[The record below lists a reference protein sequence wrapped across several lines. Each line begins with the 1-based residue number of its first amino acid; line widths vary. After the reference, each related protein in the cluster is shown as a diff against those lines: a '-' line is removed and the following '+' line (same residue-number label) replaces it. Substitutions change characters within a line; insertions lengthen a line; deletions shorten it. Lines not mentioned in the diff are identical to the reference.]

1 MAKEELKKILASKYQ
16 GNIYSEFSTLY
27 CTGPYFYPELT
38 PKIST
43 SNSFNSQQNTQ
54 LAKNNNNNNNNNN
67 TNNNNQDSSPTSS
80 KFNRRSSASSSLMS
94 SIRSKAKLFKLS
106 NKSSNNEENDNKKSR
121 PHSNR
126 KSNADLDDL
135 AGLDHDIDYNDD
147 VYEDEDDDEK
157 NIVEDEKLHLII
169 CVHGLDGNSGD
180 LRLVRTYLEL
190 ALPGA
195 KMDFLMSEH
204 NQENTFDD
212 IEVLTKQLIKEIN
225 THIESYGIDPHRI
238 SFIGHS
244 LGNLIIRSA
253 VAHDDFKKYVDK
265 LYTYLSLSGPHLG
278 TLYNSSGLINMG
290 IWIMQKWKKSGS
302 LLQLSLKD
310 NQDLYKTF
318 LYKLSM
324 KPSLEYFKHVL
335 LVASPQDRYAPYHS
349 ARIEMCKAAMKDSS
363 YGNVFRD
370 MVNNILKPIVDN
382 PNITFKRYSAFH
394 TLPGGTSNFIG
405 RAAHIAHIDSEL
417 FVEKLVLVSVARY
430 FR

>member
-38 PKIST
+38 PKFST
-43 SNSFNSQQNTQ
+43 SNSFNSQQNLNTQ
-54 LAKNNNNNNNNNN
+54 IAKNNNNNKNNLE
-67 TNNNNQDSSPTSS
+67 SSPTSS
-80 KFNRRSSASSSLMS
+80 KFTRRSSASSSLMS
-94 SIRSKAKLFKLS
+94 SIRSKAKLFKLL
-106 NKSSNNEENDNKKSR
+106 NKSSNNDENDIKKSTS
-121 PHSNR
+121 HNNR
-126 KSNADLDDL
+126 KSNADQDDL
-135 AGLDHDIDYNDD
+135 VGVDHDIDYNDD
-147 VYEDEDDDEK
+147 VYEDDDDEDNTHK
-157 NIVEDEKLHLII
+157 ADDEKLHLIV

-253 VAHDDFKKYVDK
+253 VAHEDFKKYVDK

-318 LYKLSM
+318 LYKLST

-370 MVNNILKPIVDN
+370 MVNNILKPIVEN